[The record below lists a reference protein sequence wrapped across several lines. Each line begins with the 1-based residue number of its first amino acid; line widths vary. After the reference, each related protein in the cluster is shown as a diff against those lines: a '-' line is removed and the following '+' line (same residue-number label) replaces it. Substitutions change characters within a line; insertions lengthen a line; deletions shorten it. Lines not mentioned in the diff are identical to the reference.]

1 MEIKDFKEITEKHA
15 ESCQKLIKQKGNCAG
30 ITCEYCPFYFGNT
43 VNGRGCY
50 EYTDQE
56 YNPETEEDKI
66 LAKNSLEFI
75 ELYNNKDIKADEKR
89 NSIILDMNIF
99 TMEFGKMKA
108 STDKHFQKVYEEFNE
123 LNDANN
129 DYAYDKTETDIHPVE
144 KEEDRKKLCDE
155 ALDMIQASIS
165 FVSHLIEKNLMTV
178 EDIEAWKDKLEKRKE
193 KYLVEK

>member
-89 NSIILDMNIF
+89 NSIILDMNIY
-99 TMEFGKMKA
+99 TMEFGKMEVP
-108 STDKHFQKVYEEFNE
+108 TDEHLKKVKEEFEE
-123 LNDANN
+123 LREAYGN
-129 DYAYDKTETDIHPVE
+129 YASSSFWNLR
-144 KEEDRKKLCDE
+144 EEDIEGTKYLLCSE

-165 FVSHLIEKNLMTV
+165 FVSHLIEEGIMTNN
-178 EDIEAWKDKLEKRKE
+178 DIEAWKIKLEDRKK
-193 KYLVEK
+193 KYLK